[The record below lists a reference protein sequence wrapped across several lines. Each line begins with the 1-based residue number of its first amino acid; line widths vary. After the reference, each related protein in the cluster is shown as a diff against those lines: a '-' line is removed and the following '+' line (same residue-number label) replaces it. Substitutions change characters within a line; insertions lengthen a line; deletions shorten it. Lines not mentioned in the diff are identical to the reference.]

1 MVRFLS
7 YRSPLSLAVAA
18 LSLAAC
24 TGTAPKGAQPISLSF
39 TTNTSNT
46 PRPTASNI
54 AAAIQIGS
62 GANSISISKVQIVL
76 ARIELS
82 PSGGCDSVGEEDD
95 CDELRVGPQLVD
107 LPVDGSTKVALDALV
122 PTGTY
127 SSLHAK
133 LDAVEADSD
142 RGDSAAAAFLKTNP
156 TWKGISVQVTGV
168 FTDSTNATHNFTFSS
183 EADAHIEAHFSP
195 SVTVGS
201 STSNLTVGVDIPSW
215 FKNETGGVID
225 PTNTLNAQLI
235 DRNIRRSFRA
245 FQDDDH
251 DGVDDHNEGSGGHES

>member
-18 LSLAAC
+18 LSVAAC

-46 PRPTASNI
+46 PSLASTSTI

-62 GANSISISKVQIVL
+62 GANSVSITKVQIVL

-82 PSGGCDSVGEEDD
+82 PSGTCASTSEEDD
-95 CDELRVGPQLVD
+95 CDELHVGPQLVD
-107 LPVDGSTKVALDALV
+107 LPVDGSTKVALDALA
-122 PTGTY
+122 PAGTY
-127 SSLHAK
+127 NSLHAK
-133 LDAVEADSD
+133 LDAVPADDNEPGGS
-142 RGDSAAAAFLKTNP
+142 AFLTAHP
-156 TWKGISVQVTGV
+156 DFKGISVQVTGV
-168 FTDSTNATHNFTFSS
+168 FTDASNATHNFTFSS
-183 EADAHIEAHFSP
+183 EADAEIEAAFSP
-195 SVTVGS
+195 AVTVGS
-201 STSNLTVGVDIPSW
+201 STSNLTVSVDIPSW

-225 PTNTLNAQLI
+225 PTNTANAQQI

-245 FQDDDH
+245 FEDDDH

>member
-7 YRSPLSLAVAA
+7 YRSPLPLAVAA

-46 PRPTASNI
+46 PRPSASNI

-62 GANSISISKVQIVL
+62 GANSISITKVQVVL

-82 PSGGCDSVGEEDD
+82 PSGTCDPVGEEDD
-95 CDELRVGPQLVD
+95 CDEVHVGPQLVD
-107 LPVDGSTKVALDALV
+107 LPVDGSAKVALDALV

-127 SSLHAK
+127 NSLHAK
-133 LDAVEADSD
+133 LDAVRTESVNAADV
-142 RGDSAAAAFLKTNP
+142 AFLKANP
-156 TWKGISVQVTGV
+156 TWVGLSVQVTGV
-168 FTDSTNATHNFTFSS
+168 FTDASNATHNFTFSS
-183 EADAHIEAHFSP
+183 EADAHIEAQFSP
-195 SVTVGS
+195 AVTVGS
-201 STSNLTVGVDIPSW
+201 STSNLTVSVDIPSW

-225 PTNTLNAQLI
+225 PTNTANAALI
-235 DRNIRRSFRA
+235 DSNIQRSFRA
-245 FQDDDH
+245 FEDDDH